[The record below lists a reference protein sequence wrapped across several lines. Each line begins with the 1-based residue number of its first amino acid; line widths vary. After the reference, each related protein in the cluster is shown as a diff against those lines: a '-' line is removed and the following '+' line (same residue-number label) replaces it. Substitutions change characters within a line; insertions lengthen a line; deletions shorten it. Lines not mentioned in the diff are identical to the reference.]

1 MHGYQALCLLFLALV
16 HELNRLEFHLTDE
29 ELLNHMLEQW
39 LLQQIANESNMQ
51 VSDDEVMD
59 YALQTKMGFRQTY
72 SPQMQEIIELLAE
85 KYNVSIDDY
94 FTHSDI
100 LAQ

>member
-1 MHGYQALCLLFLALV
+1 
-16 HELNRLEFHLTDE
+16 
-29 ELLNHMLEQW
+29 
-39 LLQQIANESNMQ
+39 MQ

-72 SPQMQEIIELLAE
+72 SPQIQEIIELLAE